1 MRIKKP
7 FKNYRDS
14 KYLAPIAIGALAFL
28 FVPFEALDTYR
39 YYLDADRIAT
49 NLPVVEFIAFKFFQT
64 FDFIY
69 YLLQYYCISL
79 NIPVQSITGVSVA
92 LLYAQ
97 SFRAIDI
104 VNEKYNLKYN
114 PLDNF
119 LLHLFVLI
127 SVSYIMVWSLGRNAT
142 GIMFVAYGIN
152 YMLSERKIRAAIF
165 FALAI
170 FTHFGLIFYLAIFFA
185 GYFFHFREKT
195 VILRTIV
202 LAGVIAGFIASLFI
216 ANLLQSV
223 SNLFFITVEYD
234 YQRYLE
240 IQQTRNI
247 LEFTLGW
254 GDKVMFVTTAAVL
267 IFSLYNV
274 KRNNP
279 IISGSIFVFIW
290 LSISLGFSQMHT
302 QRTLLLLI
310 PLQGIIGAFFLF
322 ANKNS
327 NLLFLY
333 RILIM
338 ISVLTFMWNIYS
350 YRGSW
355 VFELPF

>member
-7 FKNYRDS
+7 LINYRDS
-14 KYLAPIAIGALAFL
+14 KYLAPITIGVLAFL

-39 YYLDADRIAT
+39 YYLRADYIAT
-49 NLPVVEFIAFKFFQT
+49 HLSVVDFIMFNFFRT

-79 NIPVQSITGVSVA
+79 NIPVQAITGVSVA

-104 VNEKYNLKYN
+104 VKEKYNLKN
-114 PLDNF
+114 TPLDNF

-127 SVSYIMVWSLGRNAT
+127 SVSYITVWALGRNTT

-185 GYFFHFREKT
+185 GYFFPFRGRT
-195 VILRTIV
+195 VILRTMV
-202 LAGVIAGFIASLFI
+202 LASVIAGFIASLFI

-247 LEFTLGW
+247 LEITLGW
-254 GDKVMFVTTAAVL
+254 GDKSMFVTTAAVL
-267 IFSLYNV
+267 IFSLFNV

-279 IISGSIFVFIW
+279 IISGSLFVFIW
-290 LSISLGFSQMHT
+290 LSISMGFSQMHT

-322 ANKNS
+322 ANKKN
-327 NLLFLY
+327 NLLYLY
-333 RILIM
+333 RILIL
-338 ISVLTFMWNIYS
+338 ISVLAFMWNIYA
-350 YRGSW
+350 YRGRW
-355 VFELPF
+355 VFEIPF